1 MMPRSHPTRIIRH
14 NVLIPF
20 ASPEDVYGAFLSSK
34 LHAQF
39 TGSGAKCS
47 ARARGRFT
55 AWNNYISGKN
65 VELVEG
71 KKIVQEWKTSEWP
84 KGFEPSILK
93 ISLKKKGSGTQLSMI
108 QSRVPASQVDE
119 YDKGWYESY
128 WEPLKQYFR
137 NRAQAKQLTRRM
149 KPTLVRTATADR

>member
-1 MMPRSHPTRIIRH
+1 MPTDHPTGTIRH
-14 NVLIPF
+14 NVLIPL
-20 ASPEDVYGAFLSSK
+20 ATPEEVYRAFLSSK
-34 LHAQF
+34 IHAQF

-47 ARARGRFT
+47 ARVRGRFT
-55 AWNNYISGKN
+55 AWNKYISGKN

-84 KGFEPSILK
+84 KGYGPSILT
-93 ISLKKKGSGTQLSMI
+93 ISLKKKDSGTQLSMI

-137 NRAQAKQLTRRM
+137 NGAQRNS
-149 KPTLVRTATADR
+149 